1 MISVVIPVYNEEQ
14 VLCDLYS
21 RLSSVLDSIPDLH
34 EVIVV
39 DDGSTDHTKSI
50 LLDLHSR
57 DPRWKLLSLSRNFGH
72 QAAVS
77 AGLHYS
83 CGDAVAVMD
92 GDLQDPPEELHRLLE
107 AWRDGYQVVYAV
119 RTLRKE
125 GLLKRLAYWAFYRI
139 LRGLSALR
147 IPLDSGDF
155 CVMDRTV
162 VEVLRSQPERTR
174 FMRGLR
180 TWAGFRQ
187 TGITYERPARGK
199 GATKYSLARLFA
211 LAVDGIV
218 SFSNVPLRIA
228 SWLGIGFCTSAALLV
243 LFVLFWWA
251 SGMLIW
257 GMRPANVLG
266 WTSLFCMVL
275 LGSGM
280 QMLLLGIIGEYLARV
295 YDEAKGRDPWI
306 IGDARGFDEGAI
318 EIPTGWHVSGNY
330 YDQFV
335 APRKSVAV
343 KHPFAESD

>member
-14 VLCDLYS
+14 VLADLYA
-21 RLSSVLDSIPDLH
+21 RLSRALDAIPDLY

-39 DDGSTDHTKSI
+39 DDGSTDRTRSM
-50 LLDLHSR
+50 LLDVHSR
-57 DPRWKLLSLSRNFGH
+57 DPRWKLLFFSRNFGH

-92 GDLQDPPEELHRLLE
+92 GDLQDPPEELHRLLD
-107 AWRDGYQVVYAV
+107 AWRDGYQVVYAI

-125 GLLKRLAYWAFYRI
+125 SLLKRLVYCAFYRV
-139 LRGLSALR
+139 LRVLSAIR

-155 CVMDRTV
+155 CVMDRAV

-187 TGITYERPARGK
+187 TGVTYERPARGK
-199 GATKYSLARLFA
+199 GTTKYTWARLFA
-211 LAVDGIV
+211 LAFDGIV

-257 GMRPANVLG
+257 GMRPGNVLG

-275 LGSGM
+275 LTSGM

-295 YDEAKGRDPWI
+295 YDEAKGREPWI
-306 IGDARGFDEGAI
+306 IGDARGFDEDGI
-318 EIPTGWHVSGNY
+318 EIPTGWHVSGNCCERS
-330 YDQFV
+330 V
-335 APRKSVAV
+335 VPRKRVAV
-343 KHPFAESD
+343 KQP